1 MAEPV
6 AAPSTE
12 ETVGASADASAVVPI
27 PVEDDVV
34 IEAGDAAVE
43 YDADGAVSKDSLV
56 MLLRHLTERVQERRV
71 ALKAA
76 VEAGEMPESEFELS
90 IFSRVA
96 LLRKRACLLGA
107 LVDGRRFTYLR
118 FRQCPRALSV
128 DLFGVVL
135 APRRVTSLPRRA
147 PAVRR

>member
-76 VEAGEMPESEFELS
+76 VEAGEMPESEFERGLGQAIPEIENTVNERVS
-90 IFSRVA
+90 VPAAIPALGRHMLCYPFS
-96 LLRKRACLLGA
+96 
-107 LVDGRRFTYLR
+107 
-118 FRQCPRALSV
+118 
-128 DLFGVVL
+128 VVL
-135 APRRVTSLPRRA
+135 LCCASVLVSWGR
-147 PAVRR
+147 